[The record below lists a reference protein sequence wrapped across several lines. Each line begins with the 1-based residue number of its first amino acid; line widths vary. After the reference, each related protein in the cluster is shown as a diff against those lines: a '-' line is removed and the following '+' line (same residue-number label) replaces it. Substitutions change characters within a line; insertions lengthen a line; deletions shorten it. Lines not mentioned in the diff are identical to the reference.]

1 MWSWNLPL
9 CKFHPLVLI
18 LSIRATQ
25 RNSNSS
31 SLLWAGGL
39 EKYAPIR
46 VCESEVHCK
55 GAPRS
60 LSWLGFEKL
69 ISPSHWGGC
78 LLPNPGGGVPKS
90 EGRLPGEEK
99 MRPWAAQGA
108 AKISSCDQGMV
119 EVGHMPGQVRSWG
132 VPRHG
137 FQPSSASKPPT
148 DSQQVP
154 APLGLSFHIYTTILS
169 SPLQSEIPSLKPGA
183 L

>member
-9 CKFHPLVLI
+9 CKFHTLVLI
-18 LSIRATQ
+18 LSIRALQ

-46 VCESEVHCK
+46 VCESKVHCK

-69 ISPSHWGGC
+69 ISPSHWGWC

-90 EGRLPGEEK
+90 EGRLPGEEE
-99 MRPWAAQGA
+99 RWPWAAQGA
-108 AKISSCDQGMV
+108 AEISSCDLRGWW
-119 EVGHMPGQVRSWG
+119 RWG
-132 VPRHG
+132 ACLARCARGEFHDLGSSPALPLSPQQILSKSLPPWASV
-137 FQPSSASKPPT
+137 FTSTQPSFP
-148 DSQQVP
+148 V
-154 APLGLSFHIYTTILS
+154 LC
-169 SPLQSEIPSLKPGA
+169 SLKSH